1 MRHAVLVFTLEID
14 MAINRN
20 YETLMLQKKAKAAFR
35 RAKALLENDIDMELS
50 HSQAMIMMAQR
61 IEIEFHDLL
70 PSSKSNQQGESK

>member
-61 IEIEFHDLL
+61 IEIEFHLL